1 MNGQILRNG
10 QITIG
15 FIKRIVF
22 VVIIYHP
29 RYDIGGLNIE
39 DKSSKKG

>member
-10 QITIG
+10 QIMTG